1 MAARSAPTSPL
12 AQAATNIAAR
22 PTLNTASAR
31 HRVGQ
36 RAREWSVDVVVEFGH
51 PHHDHR
57 VERQRHLDHA
67 ASAAT
72 TTPP

>member
-1 MAARSAPTSPL
+1 V

-31 HRVGQ
+31 DTVSGRLPRECSVEVVAELGTHTTTIGLNANGTCSTHR
-36 RAREWSVDVVVEFGH
+36 
-51 PHHDHR
+51 
-57 VERQRHLDHA
+57 
-67 ASAAT
+67 SAAT